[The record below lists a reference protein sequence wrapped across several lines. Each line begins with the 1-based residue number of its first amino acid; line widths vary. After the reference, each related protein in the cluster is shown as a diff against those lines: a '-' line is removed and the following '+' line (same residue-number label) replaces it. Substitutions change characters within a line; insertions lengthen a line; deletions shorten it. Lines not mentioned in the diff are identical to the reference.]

1 MKFSIAKEIITPGWP
16 MRMAG
21 YGSRVKPNE
30 GVYDQLYTM
39 ALLLDDGCRKVLFV
53 TIDVCM
59 IDRGFS
65 SEIKERIKA
74 KYGLKPE
81 NIILHAIHTHA
92 GPVTVL
98 SWLEK
103 GTKDYD
109 DCVRFR
115 KLLGEKIEAC
125 ADRCMAS
132 QKEGYMEIG
141 TGETYIGMSRRQK
154 MPDGVRIGPN
164 PGEEIDRLAYAVTIK
179 NNEGK
184 TEVIL
189 FSCPCHPVV
198 LYPRNMCISADF
210 PGAARA
216 AVEKKFPGVQAM
228 FLQNAG
234 ADINPAVLVADD
246 NYRDTYYSD
255 VLLTGRILAN
265 DVVNIIGK
273 GMRRLESSIASVSE
287 KIVLPLDGDPIRE
300 PKVGDSNMVMG
311 EIQATI
317 VKLADD
323 FRIVCLDGEICN
335 QVGVHIRELF
345 GNGYTMVMGYSDG
358 WVGYIP
364 TPKILMEGGYESR
377 CTEFNRRYAMSAE
390 EVLLNGLKGL
400 GKRAG
405 TI

>member
-1 MKFSIAKEIITPGWP
+1 MKFSVAKEIITPDWP

-39 ALLLDDGCRKVLFV
+39 ALLLDDGNNKVLIV

-59 IDRGFS
+59 IDRGYS
-65 SEIKERIKA
+65 YEVKERIHA

-92 GPVTVL
+92 GPVTIPA
-98 SWLEK
+98 WLEK

-115 KLLGEKIEAC
+115 NLLAEKIEIC
-125 ADRCMAS
+125 AGRCMTS
-132 QKEGYMEIG
+132 QKEGYIEIG
-141 TGETYIGMSRRQK
+141 TGETYIGMNRRQK

-164 PGEEIDRLAYAVTIK
+164 PYEEIDRLTYALTIK
-179 NNEGK
+179 NTEGK
-184 TEVIL
+184 TEVVI

-198 LYPRNMCISADF
+198 LYPRNMKISADF

-216 AVEKKFPGVQAM
+216 ELEKKFPGAQAM
-228 FLQNAG
+228 FLQNAC

-246 NYRDTYYSD
+246 DYRDTYYSD
-255 VLLTGRILAN
+255 VLFTGRILAN
-265 DVVNIIGK
+265 DVANIIGK
-273 GMRRLESSIASVSE
+273 GMRRLNVSIASVSE
-287 KIVLPLDGDPIRE
+287 KVILPLDGDPIKE
-300 PKVGDSNMVMG
+300 PKPYDWNMVMG

-317 VKLADD
+317 IKLADD
-323 FRIVCLDGEICN
+323 FRFVCLDGEICN
-335 QVGVHIRELF
+335 QIGVHIRELF
-345 GNGYTMVMGYSDG
+345 SNDTMVMGYTDG

-377 CTEFNRRYAMSAE
+377 CTEFDRKYAMNAE
-390 EVLLNGLKGL
+390 EVLLNGLKSL
-400 GKRAG
+400 GKRIDIA
-405 TI
+405 